1 MGLYDAKQK
10 KGAVYNHIKNQ
21 RKAHLKNI
29 LHKRTA
35 ETSICESS
43 QVEMNE
49 QEKENVKNFLRTC
62 HLPNNKRLLEEKLIE
77 SKTYRREL
85 IEDAFDEYKEMWNFY
100 FACPTFVS
108 ILFNVCV
115 E

>member
-1 MGLYDAKQK
+1 MGLYDAKRK
-10 KGAVYNHIKNQ
+10 KGAVFNHITNQ

-29 LHKRTA
+29 LHMRTA

-43 QVEMNE
+43 RVGMNE

-85 IEDAFDEYKEMWNFY
+85 IEDAFALK
-100 FACPTFVS
+100 S
-108 ILFNVCV
+108 K
-115 E
+115 